1 MNAPI
6 IICLTPIYFIMS
18 EKEVLEPKLV
28 NQTENKKEVLEPK
41 LVNQTENNEMSE
53 LISDDDLIGMYDD
66 IVNMVKKDRA
76 EVDEVL
82 GDFINMVMN
91 EGDGSSASKEA
102 IVALLKMKMDG
113 ADKLSKVADFK
124 TRIKLKERSTFPA
137 YLAQHNTYNLG
148 DNLDKRAMIEK
159 LTKAKGKK

>member
-6 IICLTPIYFIMS
+6 IVSLTPIYFIMS

-28 NQTENKKEVLEPK
+28 NQPDK
-41 LVNQTENNEMSE
+41 LATQPENNEPAEIVTDEE
-53 LISDDDLIGMYDD
+53 LTGLYDD
-66 IVNMVKKDRA
+66 IVNMVIKDRK
-76 EVDEVL
+76 EVDDVL

-113 ADKLSKVADFK
+113 ADKLSKVADLK
-124 TRIKLKERSTFPA
+124 TRVKLKERSTFPP

-148 DNLDKRAMIEK
+148 EKMDKRAMIEQ
-159 LTKAKGKK
+159 LNKAKGKK

>member
-1 MNAPI
+1 
-6 IICLTPIYFIMS
+6 MS

-28 NQTENKKEVLEPK
+28 NQTENNELSEIVTDGD
-41 LVNQTENNEMSE
+41 LVN
-53 LISDDDLIGMYDD
+53 MYDD
-66 IVNMVKKDRA
+66 IVNMVKKDRE

-82 GDFINMVMN
+82 GNFINMVMN

-113 ADKLSKVADFK
+113 ADKLSKVADLK
-124 TRIKLKERSTFPA
+124 TRVKLKERSTFPP

-148 DNLDKRAMIEK
+148 DKLDKRGMIEQ
-159 LTKAKGKK
+159 LNKAKGKK

>member
-6 IICLTPIYFIMS
+6 IVSLTPIYFIMS

-28 NQTENKKEVLEPK
+28 NQP
-41 LVNQTENNEMSE
+41 ENNELAEIVTDGE
-53 LISDDDLIGMYDD
+53 LVAIYDD
-66 IVNMVKKDRA
+66 IVDMVNKDRK

-82 GDFINMVMN
+82 RDFINMVMN

-113 ADKLSKVADFK
+113 ADKLSKVADLK
-124 TRIKLKERSTFPA
+124 TRVKLKERSTFPP

-148 DNLDKRAMIEK
+148 DKMDKRAMIEQLNK
-159 LTKAKGKK
+159 KGKK

>member
-1 MNAPI
+1 MNTPI
-6 IICLTPIYFIMS
+6 IVCLTPIYFIMS

-28 NQTENKKEVLEPK
+28 NQTENNELSEIVTDGD
-41 LVNQTENNEMSE
+41 LVN
-53 LISDDDLIGMYDD
+53 MYDD
-66 IVNMVKKDRA
+66 IVNMVKKDRE

-82 GDFINMVMN
+82 GNFINMVMN

-113 ADKLSKVADFK
+113 ADKLSKVADLK
-124 TRIKLKERSTFPA
+124 TRVKLKERSTFPP

-148 DNLDKRAMIEK
+148 DKMDKRAMIEQ
-159 LTKAKGKK
+159 LNKAKGK

>member
-1 MNAPI
+1 
-6 IICLTPIYFIMS
+6 MS

-28 NQTENKKEVLEPK
+28 NQTENNELSEIVTDGD
-41 LVNQTENNEMSE
+41 LVN
-53 LISDDDLIGMYDD
+53 MYDD
-66 IVNMVKKDRA
+66 IVNMVKKDRE

-82 GDFINMVMN
+82 GNFINMVMN

-113 ADKLSKVADFK
+113 ADKLSKVADLK
-124 TRIKLKERSTFPA
+124 TRVKLKERSTFPP

-148 DNLDKRAMIEK
+148 DKMDKRAMIEQ
-159 LTKAKGKK
+159 LNKAKGK